1 MLMGLKK
8 LFRWAAMLLTASR
21 NGGPPPA
28 IGQTAVIRGR
38 LMELLAQESLSEED
52 SDQAFVVGI
61 FSLLG
66 SMLDLPQDVAM
77 SLIPVPDA
85 VSAAVLRHEGV
96 LGELLILAQACEAS
110 DDAAFNRSADALR
123 LSSQQINWAHLQ
135 ALAWTDQLA
144 DSSL

>member
-1 MLMGLKK
+1 
-8 LFRWAAMLLTASR
+8 
-21 NGGPPPA
+21 
-28 IGQTAVIRGR
+28 
-38 LMELLAQESLSEED
+38 MELLAQESLSEED

-110 DDAAFNRSADALR
+110 DDAAFHRSAGALR